1 MRQPRDVSTPELE
14 SSRQDSQL
22 IARQGAVSLFGSA
35 TSAIMGFILTV
46 VLARTL
52 GDVGSGV
59 VLQAVAV
66 FTIVLSLARAGMD
79 SAAVWIMP
87 RLVVHN
93 PDQIRSALGTMFF
106 VTALSSTVCAIG
118 IAILSPSLAR
128 GGDLY
133 SGEVVRA
140 VTLAGWFLPAGALLL
155 VALAATRG
163 LGGIIPYLSVG
174 SIGLPVVRPIIVWLV
189 ATAGGSFVAV
199 TVAWAAPLPVALIAA
214 AVILRV
220 QIRKHERAAAVR
232 GSWRPRPALWRSI
245 VNYAL
250 PRTVSAG
257 LEQSL
262 IWLDVIMV
270 GVIAG
275 SAAAGI
281 YGGASRFVAAGLIID
296 TALRIVV
303 STRFS
308 TLLFEKKHTEVE
320 ALYRVAAT
328 LLVLFGTPVYLL
340 LAVFAPVVLSW
351 LGPGFNQGATALV
364 ILCVGAT
371 LAFTAGNIQS
381 VLLMSGRS
389 GWAAIN
395 KGIVLLVNV
404 AGNLVLIPLIGITG
418 AALSWAFCMLLDAT
432 LATIEVRR
440 FLGIR
445 MGVGAIAYALLVALA
460 TFGVPAITLRIMLG
474 DTAQALF
481 LSIASGS
488 ILFIGWCALD
498 RKRLHL
504 HDFRI
509 ITRRH

>member
-1 MRQPRDVSTPELE
+1 MGQPSEVSKSDLE
-14 SSRQDSQL
+14 SRAQDSRL
-22 IARQGAVSLFGSA
+22 IARQGAASFVGSA
-35 TSAIMGFILTV
+35 TSAIMGFVLTV

-52 GDVGSGV
+52 GDAGSGV
-59 VLQAVAV
+59 VLQAIAV

-79 SAAVWIMP
+79 SAALWIMP
-87 RLVVHN
+87 RLVAHD
-93 PDQIRSALGTMFF
+93 PGRIRSALGTMFF
-106 VTALSSTVCAIG
+106 VTALSSSVCALA
-118 IAILSPSLAR
+118 IAIVAPALML
-128 GGDLY
+128 GDDAH
-133 SGEVVRA
+133 SSEVVRA
-140 VTLAGWFLPAGALLL
+140 VTVAGWFLPAGALLL
-155 VALAATRG
+155 VALAVTRG
-163 LGGIIPYLSVG
+163 LGGIIPFVSVG
-174 SIGLPVVRPIIVWLV
+174 SIGLPVVRPIVVWLV

-199 TVAWAAPLPVALIAA
+199 TLAWAAPLPFALIAA
-214 AVILRV
+214 LIIVRFQV
-220 QIRKHERAAAVR
+220 GRHERAADVR
-232 GSWRPRPALWRSI
+232 GSWRPVPALRRSI
-245 VNYAL
+245 LNYAL
-250 PRTVSAG
+250 PRTASAG
-257 LEQSL
+257 LEQTL

-275 SAAAGI
+275 SAAAGV

-308 TLLFEKKHTEVE
+308 TLLFEKKYTEVE
-320 ALYRVAAT
+320 ALYRLTAT
-328 LLVLFGTPVYLL
+328 LLVLFGTPAYLI

-351 LGPGFNQGATALV
+351 LGPGFEQGATALV

-395 KGIVLLVNV
+395 KGVVLLVNV

-418 AALSWAFCMLLDAT
+418 AAISWAFCMLLDAA

-445 MGVGAIAYALLVALA
+445 MGVGAITYALVVPLV
-460 TFGVPAITLRIMLG
+460 TFGVPAITLRMTLG
-474 DTAQALF
+474 ETVLALF
-481 LSIASGS
+481 LAIIGGS
-488 ILFIGWCALD
+488 ILFAGWCMLD

-504 HDFRI
+504 HDFRLLA
-509 ITRRH
+509 RRH

>member
-1 MRQPRDVSTPELE
+1 MGQPGDVSASELE
-14 SSRQDSQL
+14 SRAQDSRL
-22 IARQGAVSLFGSA
+22 IARQGVASFLGSA
-35 TSAIMGFILTV
+35 TSAIMGFILIV

-59 VLQAVAV
+59 VLQAIAV

-87 RLVVHN
+87 RLVAHDPVR
-93 PDQIRSALGTMFF
+93 IRSALGTMFF
-106 VTALSSTVCAIG
+106 VTAISSSVCAVATALLAPG
-118 IAILSPSLAR
+118 FALS
-128 GGDLY
+128 GD
-133 SGEVVRA
+133 SHSDEVVRA
-140 VTLAGWFLPAGALLL
+140 VTVAGWFLPAGALLL
-155 VALAATRG
+155 VALAVTRG
-163 LGGIIPYLSVG
+163 LGGIVPYMGVG
-174 SIGLPVVRPIIVWLV
+174 SVGLPVVRSIVVWLA

-199 TVAWAAPLPVALIAA
+199 TLAWAAPLPVALIA
-214 AVILRV
+214 VLIIVRFQV
-220 QIRKHERAAAVR
+220 RRHERAAETR
-232 GSWRPRPALWRSI
+232 GSWRPIAALRQSI
-245 VNYAL
+245 LSYAL

-257 LEQSL
+257 LEQTL

-275 SAAAGI
+275 SAAAGV
-281 YGGASRFVAAGLIID
+281 YGGASRFVAAGLVID

-308 TLLFEKKHTEVE
+308 TLLFEKKLVEVE

-328 LLVLFGTPVYLL
+328 FLVLFGTPIYLL
-340 LAVFAPVVLSW
+340 LAVFAPIVLSW
-351 LGPGFNQGATALV
+351 LGPGFEQGSTALV

-371 LAFTAGNIQS
+371 LAFTAGNIHS

-395 KGIVLLVNV
+395 KGVVLLVNV

-432 LATIEVRR
+432 LAVIEVRR

-445 MGVGAIAYALLVALA
+445 MGIGTIAYALLVPVV
-460 TFGVPAITLRIMLG
+460 TFGAPAITLRLTIGATFL
-474 DTAQALF
+474 ALV
-481 LSIASGS
+481 LAAAVGA
-488 ILFIGWCALD
+488 ILFVGWCALD

-504 HDFRI
+504 HDLRI
-509 ITRRH
+509 ITRRR